1 MHRPLEAEAA
11 PPAPRLSTLVLL
23 TALSVLT
30 LNMFLPSLARIA
42 EAFDADYALVNLAIG
57 GYLAVVAVMQIVI
70 GPLSDRYG
78 RRPVMFGAL
87 AVYVLASL
95 GCLLANDITTF
106 LVFRMLQAT
115 VTAGWILSLAVI
127 RDTSPQNEAASRIGY
142 LTMAMAVAPMLGPM
156 IGGILDETFGWRS
169 SFVVYVVGGIAML
182 CLSIIDLRETNLTP
196 SRTFTEQI
204 RTYPELLRARRFW
217 GFALC
222 MAFSTSAFYAFIAG
236 APLVADTVLD
246 LSPTLLGICLGSIT
260 GGFMVGSFLSGRY
273 AGRGSPTR
281 LILLGRL
288 SACIGPSAGLAAYAL
303 DFMTA
308 PVLFGAAILVGL
320 GNGLTMPGCNA
331 GTLSV
336 RPDLAGSAAG
346 LSGALT
352 ISAGAILSSVTGLV
366 TTPENGPAA
375 LFGMMLFCS
384 AMGLLAILY
393 VRSLDRH
400 ADRASA
406 PSPP

>member
-1 MHRPLEAEAA
+1 MNHPLGTETA

-30 LNMFLPSLARIA
+30 LNMFLPSLAQIA
-42 EAFDADYALVNLAIG
+42 EVFDADYALVNLAIG

-70 GPLSDRYG
+70 GPLSDRFG

-87 AVYVLASL
+87 AIYIIASM
-95 GCLLANDITTF
+95 GCLLANDIVTF

-127 RDTSPQNEAASRIGY
+127 RDTSPQHEAASRIGY

-156 IGGILDETFGWRS
+156 VGGVLDETFGWRS
-169 SFVVYVVGGIAML
+169 TFVFYVLGGIAML
-182 CLSIIDLRETNLTP
+182 CLSTLDLRETNRTP

-204 RTYPELLRARRFW
+204 RTYPDLLRARRFW
-217 GFALC
+217 GYALC
-222 MAFSTSAFYAFIAG
+222 MAFSTGAFYAFLAG
-236 APLVADTVLD
+236 APLVADAVLD
-246 LSPTLLGICLGSIT
+246 LSPALLGVCLGSIT
-260 GGFMVGSFLSGRY
+260 AGFMVGSFLSGRFS
-273 AGRGSPTR
+273 GRGSPTG
-281 LILLGRL
+281 LIVLGRL
-288 SACIGPSAGLAAYAL
+288 SACIGPTAGLVAYAL
-303 DFMTA
+303 GFMNA
-308 PVLFGAAILVGL
+308 PVLFAGAILVGL

-352 ISAGAILSSVTGLV
+352 ITAGAILSSITGLV

-375 LFGMMLFCS
+375 LFGMMLFCGG
-384 AMGLLAILY
+384 MGMLAILY
-393 VRSLDRH
+393 VRGLDRMESP
-400 ADRASA
+400 ASA
-406 PSPP
+406 AS

>member
-1 MHRPLEAEAA
+1 MNHPRRIETAA
-11 PPAPRLSTLVLL
+11 AAPRLSTLVLL

-42 EAFDADYALVNLAIG
+42 EAFEADYALVNLAIG

-87 AVYVLASL
+87 AIYVIASL
-95 GCLLANDITTF
+95 GCLLAGDIITF

-127 RDTSPQNEAASRIGY
+127 RDTSPQHEAASRIGY

-156 IGGILDETFGWRS
+156 VGGVLDETFGWRS
-169 SFVVYVVGGIAML
+169 TFVFYVLGGIAML
-182 CLSIIDLRETNLTP
+182 CVSVIDLRETNLTP

-204 RTYPELLRARRFW
+204 RTYPDLLRARRFW
-217 GFALC
+217 GYALC
-222 MAFSTSAFYAFIAG
+222 MAFSTGAFYAFLAG
-236 APLVADTVLD
+236 APLVADAVLD
-246 LSPTLLGICLGSIT
+246 LSPALLGVCLGSIT
-260 GGFMVGSFLSGRY
+260 AGFMVGSFLSGRY
-273 AGRGSPTR
+273 AGRGSPTA
-281 LILLGRL
+281 LIVLGRL
-288 SACIGPSAGLAAYAL
+288 SACIGPAAGLIAYTL
-303 DFMTA
+303 GFMNA
-308 PVLFGAAILVGL
+308 PILFAGAILVGL

-352 ISAGAILSSVTGLV
+352 IAAGAILSSITGLI

-375 LFGMMLFCS
+375 LFGMMLFCG
-384 AMGLLAILY
+384 ALGLLAILY
-393 VRSLDRH
+393 VRGLDRET
-400 ADRASA
+400 DRASA
-406 PSPP
+406 PSSP